1 MIGSLADGLTSFY
14 GGFVIFSVVGFM
26 AKEANTTMEKVA
38 TQGALYC
45 CTDITDIVCLLVFQR
60 CCSTILFHFYL
71 IFNFLFIFPRREAGI
86 AQWLEY
92 RPRDRIGSRV

>member
-45 CTDITDIVCLLVFQR
+45 CTDINACVFVCLLVFQR
-60 CCSTILFHFYL
+60 RCSRFLLHFFFF
-71 IFNFLFIFPRREAGI
+71 FNL
-86 AQWLEY
+86 
-92 RPRDRIGSRV
+92 